1 MNNFIKIKN
10 LYKIFGNNTTEA
22 LNLVKTGLS
31 KEKLLE
37 KTNCVLGLN
46 NINLNIPKGKIHVI
60 MGLSGSG
67 KSTLIRHLNR
77 LIEPTFGEITI
88 DGVNVLE
95 LNNKELLEYRQ
106 KNMSMVFQ
114 KFALFPH
121 KTILENI
128 SYGLMV
134 QNISEEIYQE
144 KSQFWLKR
152 VGLEGYD
159 NYYPNQLSGGMQQRV
174 GLARALATDAE
185 ILLMD
190 EAFSALDPLIRAEMQ
205 DVLIDLQLELK
216 KTIVFI
222 THDLDE
228 ALKIGERISILRD
241 GFVVQDDNP
250 QNIILNPSDDYV
262 SDFIKDINRSRVIKA
277 KSIMTKSVSITKKNV
292 PIIDSEMVLEE
303 VLQEITKTKN
313 YFVLVKDKKDKI
325 NEYEKKTDASER
337 DFIPSDTSLEKFYQS
352 RLGIRMLIGQR
363 IQPRIKNGIDVV
375 AIAEKSYERA
385 KTLSLERFGI
395 SPDIEFLGHTCESDW
410 EVSELFGGFC
420 YVRGTFYIFRAI
432 RLSS

>member
-95 LNNKELLEYRQ
+95 LNNKDLLEYRQ

-134 QNISEEIYQE
+134 QNISEQIYKE

-277 KSIMTKSVSITKKNV
+277 KSIMTKSVSITKENI

-325 NEYEKKTDASER
+325 IGRITLNELLTGIQRPRKEIKKYA
-337 DFIPSDTSLEKFYQS
+337 
-352 RLGIRMLIGQR
+352 
-363 IQPRIKNGIDVV
+363 
-375 AIAEKSYERA
+375 
-385 KTLSLERFGI
+385 
-395 SPDIEFLGHTCESDW
+395 
-410 EVSELFGGFC
+410 
-420 YVRGTFYIFRAI
+420 
-432 RLSS
+432 

>member
-46 NINLNIPKGKIHVI
+46 NINLDIPKGKIHVI

-95 LNNKELLEYRQ
+95 LNNKNLLEYRQ

-128 SYGLMV
+128 TYGLMV
-134 QNISEEIYQE
+134 QNISEQIYNE
-144 KSQFWLKR
+144 KGQFWLKR

-262 SDFIKDINRSRVIKA
+262 SDFIKDINRARVIKA
-277 KSIMTKSVSITKKNV
+277 KSIMTKSVSITKENV

-325 NEYEKKTDASER
+325 IGKITLNELLTGIQRPRKEIKKYA
-337 DFIPSDTSLEKFYQS
+337 
-352 RLGIRMLIGQR
+352 
-363 IQPRIKNGIDVV
+363 
-375 AIAEKSYERA
+375 
-385 KTLSLERFGI
+385 
-395 SPDIEFLGHTCESDW
+395 
-410 EVSELFGGFC
+410 
-420 YVRGTFYIFRAI
+420 
-432 RLSS
+432 

>member
-10 LYKIFGNNTTEA
+10 LYKIFGDNTTEA

-95 LNNKELLEYRQ
+95 LNNKNLLEYRQ

-134 QNISEEIYQE
+134 QNISEQIYKE

-205 DVLIDLQLELK
+205 DVLIDLQFELK

-277 KSIMTKSVSITKKNV
+277 KSIMTKSMSIKKENV

-325 NEYEKKTDASER
+325 IGKITLNELLTGIQRPRKEIKKYA
-337 DFIPSDTSLEKFYQS
+337 
-352 RLGIRMLIGQR
+352 
-363 IQPRIKNGIDVV
+363 
-375 AIAEKSYERA
+375 
-385 KTLSLERFGI
+385 
-395 SPDIEFLGHTCESDW
+395 
-410 EVSELFGGFC
+410 
-420 YVRGTFYIFRAI
+420 
-432 RLSS
+432 

>member
-88 DGVNVLE
+88 DGVNVLQ
-95 LNNKELLEYRQ
+95 LNNKDLLEYRQ

-134 QNISEEIYQE
+134 QNISEQIYKE

-250 QNIILNPSDDYV
+250 QKIILNPSDNYV

-277 KSIMTKSVSITKKNV
+277 KSIMTKSVSITKENV

-325 NEYEKKTDASER
+325 IGKITLNELLTGIQRPRKEIKKYA
-337 DFIPSDTSLEKFYQS
+337 
-352 RLGIRMLIGQR
+352 
-363 IQPRIKNGIDVV
+363 
-375 AIAEKSYERA
+375 
-385 KTLSLERFGI
+385 
-395 SPDIEFLGHTCESDW
+395 
-410 EVSELFGGFC
+410 
-420 YVRGTFYIFRAI
+420 
-432 RLSS
+432 

>member
-10 LYKIFGNNTTEA
+10 LYKIFGNNTNEA

-46 NINLNIPKGKIHVI
+46 NINLDIPKGEIHVI

-95 LNNKELLEYRQ
+95 LNNKDLLEYRQ

-134 QNISEEIYQE
+134 QNISEQIYKE

-277 KSIMTKSVSITKKNV
+277 KSIMTKSVSITKENV

-303 VLQEITKTKN
+303 VLQEITKTKY
-313 YFVLVKDKKDKI
+313 YFVYVKDNKNKI
-325 NEYEKKTDASER
+325 
-337 DFIPSDTSLEKFYQS
+337 
-352 RLGIRMLIGQR
+352 IGKITLKQLL
-363 IQPRIKNGIDVV
+363 NGIQRPRQENKKY
-375 AIAEKSYERA
+375 A
-385 KTLSLERFGI
+385 
-395 SPDIEFLGHTCESDW
+395 
-410 EVSELFGGFC
+410 
-420 YVRGTFYIFRAI
+420 
-432 RLSS
+432 

>member
-1 MNNFIKIKN
+1 MNNYIKIKS

-22 LNLVKTGLS
+22 LSLVKEGMS
-31 KEKLLE
+31 KEELLE

-46 NINLNIPKGKIHVI
+46 DINLDIPKGKIHVI

-77 LIEPTFGEITI
+77 LIEPTFGEISI

-134 QNISEEIYQE
+134 QNISEQIYKE

-277 KSIMTKSVSITKKNV
+277 KSIMTKSVSITKENV

-325 NEYEKKTDASER
+325 IGRITLNELLTGIQRPRKEIKKYA
-337 DFIPSDTSLEKFYQS
+337 
-352 RLGIRMLIGQR
+352 
-363 IQPRIKNGIDVV
+363 
-375 AIAEKSYERA
+375 
-385 KTLSLERFGI
+385 
-395 SPDIEFLGHTCESDW
+395 
-410 EVSELFGGFC
+410 
-420 YVRGTFYIFRAI
+420 
-432 RLSS
+432 

>member
-22 LNLVKTGLS
+22 LNLVKTGIS
-31 KEKLLE
+31 KEELLE

-46 NINLNIPKGKIHVI
+46 NINLDIPKGKIHVI

-95 LNNKELLEYRQ
+95 LNNKDLLEYRQ

-121 KTILENI
+121 KTVLENI
-128 SYGLMV
+128 NYGLMV
-134 QNISEEIYQE
+134 QKIKEEIYLE

-241 GFVVQDDNP
+241 GSVVQDDNP
-250 QNIILNPSDDYV
+250 QKIILNPADDYV

-277 KSIMTKSVSITKKNV
+277 KSIMTKSISMKKETV
-292 PIIDSEMVLEE
+292 PIIDSEMVLVEL
-303 VLQEITKTKN
+303 LQQITKTN
-313 YFVLVKDKKDKI
+313 HYLVLVKDSKNKI
-325 NEYEKKTDASER
+325 
-337 DFIPSDTSLEKFYQS
+337 
-352 RLGIRMLIGQR
+352 IGK
-363 IQPRIKNGIDVV
+363 ITLKELLNGIQRPRQEIKKY
-375 AIAEKSYERA
+375 A
-385 KTLSLERFGI
+385 
-395 SPDIEFLGHTCESDW
+395 
-410 EVSELFGGFC
+410 
-420 YVRGTFYIFRAI
+420 
-432 RLSS
+432 

>member
-1 MNNFIKIKN
+1 MKNYIEIKN
-10 LYKIFGNNTTEA
+10 LYKIFSNNTSEA
-22 LNLVKTGLS
+22 LNLVKAGIS
-31 KEKLLE
+31 KEELLE

-46 NINLNIPKGKIHVI
+46 DINLDIPKGKIHVI

-88 DGVNVLE
+88 DGVNVLK
-95 LNNKELLEYRQ
+95 LTNKELLEYRQ

-128 SYGLMV
+128 SYGLTV
-134 QNISEEIYQE
+134 QNISEEIYRE

-152 VGLEGYD
+152 VGLEGYE

-241 GFVVQDDNP
+241 GSIVQDDNP
-250 QNIILNPSDDYV
+250 QKIILNPSDKYV

-277 KSIMTKSVSITKKNV
+277 KSVMTKFTSSNEENV
-292 PIIDSEMVLEE
+292 PIIDCEMVLEE
-303 VLQEITKTKN
+303 VLQEITKTKH
-313 YFVLVKDKKDKI
+313 YSVKVKNNKNKI
-325 NEYEKKTDASER
+325 
-337 DFIPSDTSLEKFYQS
+337 
-352 RLGIRMLIGQR
+352 IGKITLKQLL
-363 IQPRIKNGIDVV
+363 NGIQRPKKENKKY
-375 AIAEKSYERA
+375 A
-385 KTLSLERFGI
+385 
-395 SPDIEFLGHTCESDW
+395 
-410 EVSELFGGFC
+410 
-420 YVRGTFYIFRAI
+420 
-432 RLSS
+432 